1 MPDST
6 MIWNLLLTLGCGSFV
21 WWIRGLSNKIESLEK
36 NLFETKEDVAKNYAL
51 KSDMRVSMDDL
62 AKRFDKLEEKL
73 DAILLKIRIDK

>member
-21 WWIRGLSNKIESLEK
+21 RWIRGLSNKIESLEK
-36 NLFETKEDVAKNYAL
+36 NLFETKEDVAKNYAS

>member
-1 MPDST
+1 

-36 NLFETKEDVAKNYAL
+36 NLFETKEDVAKNYAS

-73 DAILLKIRIDK
+73 DAIFLKIRIEK

>member
-36 NLFETKEDVAKNYAL
+36 NLFETKEDVAKNYAS

-73 DAILLKIRIDK
+73 DAILLKIRIEK

>member
-21 WWIRGLSNKIESLEK
+21 WWIRGLSNKIDSLEK
-36 NLFETKEDVAKNYAL
+36 NLFETKEDVAKNYAS

-73 DAILLKIRIDK
+73 DAILLKIRIEK

>member
-36 NLFETKEDVAKNYAL
+36 NLFETKEDVAKNYAS

>member
-36 NLFETKEDVAKNYAL
+36 NLFETKEDVAKNYAS

-73 DAILLKIRIDK
+73 DAIFLKIRIEK

>member
-6 MIWNLLLTLGCGSFV
+6 MIWNLLLTIGCGSFV

-36 NLFETKEDVAKNYAL
+36 NLFETKEDVAKNYAS

>member
-6 MIWNLLLTLGCGSFV
+6 MIWNLLLTIGCGSFV
-21 WWIRGLSNKIESLEK
+21 WWIRGLSSKIESLEK
-36 NLFETKEDVAKNYAL
+36 NLFETKEDVAKNYAS

-73 DAILLKIRIDK
+73 DAIFLKIRIEK

>member
-1 MPDST
+1 

-36 NLFETKEDVAKNYAL
+36 NLFETKEDVAKNYAS

>member
-36 NLFETKEDVAKNYAL
+36 NLFETKEDVAKTYAS

>member
-6 MIWNLLLTLGCGSFV
+6 MIWNLLLTIGCGSV
-21 WWIRGLSNKIESLEK
+21 VGWIRGLSNKIESLEK
-36 NLFETKEDVAKNYAL
+36 NLFETKEDVAKNYAS

>member
-36 NLFETKEDVAKNYAL
+36 NLFETKEDVAKNYAS

-62 AKRFDKLEEKL
+62 AKRFDKLEENL

>member
-1 MPDST
+1 MPDT
-6 MIWNLLLTLGCGSFV
+6 AMIWNLLLTLGCGSFI
-21 WWIRGLSNKIESLEK
+21 WWIRGLSNKIDSLEK
-36 NLFETKEDVAKNYAL
+36 NLFETKEDVAKNSAS

>member
-1 MPDST
+1 MPDT
-6 MIWNLLLTLGCGSFV
+6 AMIWNLLLTLGCGSFV

-36 NLFETKEDVAKNYAL
+36 NLFETKEDVAKNYAS

>member
-21 WWIRGLSNKIESLEK
+21 WWIRCLSKKIESLEK
-36 NLFETKEDVAKNYAL
+36 NLFETKEDVAKNYAS

>member
-1 MPDST
+1 MPDT
-6 MIWNLLLTLGCGSFV
+6 AMIWNLLLTLGCGSFI
-21 WWIRGLSNKIESLEK
+21 WWIRGLSNKIDSLEK
-36 NLFETKEDVAKNYAL
+36 NLFETKEDVAKNYAS

>member
-6 MIWNLLLTLGCGSFV
+6 MIWNLLLTIGCGSFV

-36 NLFETKEDVAKNYAL
+36 NLFETKEDVAKNYAS

-73 DAILLKIRIDK
+73 DAIVLKIRIDK